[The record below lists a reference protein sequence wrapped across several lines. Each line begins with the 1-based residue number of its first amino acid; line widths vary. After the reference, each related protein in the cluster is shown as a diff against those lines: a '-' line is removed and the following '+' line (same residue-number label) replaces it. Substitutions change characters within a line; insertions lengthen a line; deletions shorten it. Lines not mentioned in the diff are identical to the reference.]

1 MTDVFCDIE
10 TTGLRR
16 DRHQIVEIAWAVE
29 DGPVHVVHPRHTLD
43 FAEPQAL
50 KVNRYRKRGLGQQ
63 FSTANEVSLF
73 LLAVRGNTLVAAN
86 PAFDAGFLEVHFG
99 WAPWHYRMRDIQ
111 SFADGVLGFWSRPPS
126 LVQICTTLRE
136 LGHDIPDP
144 DHSAVADVR
153 ALRAAWRA
161 LRVEQGRSL
170 QLREDL
176 AQPAAAPVE

>member
-10 TTGLRR
+10 TTGLHR

-29 DGPVHVVHPRHTLD
+29 DGPVHVVHPRHTLA

-50 KVNRYRKRGLGQQ
+50 RINRYRRRGLGHE
-63 FSTANEVSLF
+63 FSTAEQISRF
-73 LLAVRGNTLVAAN
+73 LLDVRGNTLVAAN
-86 PAFDAGFLEVHFG
+86 PAFDAGFLERHFG

-126 LVQICTTLRE
+126 LVEICQTLGR
-136 LGHDIPDP
+136 LGHHIPGP
-144 DHSAVADVR
+144 DHSAAADVL

-170 QLREDL
+170 QLRDDL
-176 AQPAAAPVE
+176 AQPAAAPVG